1 MKPTASFF
9 WRKLDHPGHD
19 SGRLFRLSSGWRLT
33 GASVFFEANRPCH
46 FQYEVVTDSAWKT
59 RRADVTGYLG
69 NRAVDVRI
77 SAAGPGR
84 WKVGGVLQSNLAG
97 CVDVDLGFTPATNL
111 IVIRR
116 LALAIG
122 ERAEAPAAYL
132 AFPRMRFVKLPQ
144 SYHRTGKTEFDY
156 AAPTVGYAGTLVVLP
171 SGAVAQYPGLFAL
184 ITGTRA

>member
-1 MKPTASFF
+1 MKPTAAFF

-19 SGRLFRLSSGWRLT
+19 SCRLFRLSGGWRLT
-33 GASVFFEANRPCH
+33 GASVFFEADRPCH
-46 FQYEVVTDSAWKT
+46 LQYEVVTDAAWRT
-59 RRADVTGYLG
+59 RRARVAGYLG
-69 NRAVDVRI
+69 NRAVDLRI
-77 SAAGPGR
+77 SAAGRGR
-84 WKVGGVLQSNLAG
+84 WKVGGVLQSNLSG
-97 CVDVDLGFTPATNL
+97 CLDVDLGFTPATNL

-144 SYHRTGKTEFDY
+144 SYRRVGKSKLEY
-156 AAPTVGYAGTLVVLP
+156 AAPTVGYAGTLKVLP
-171 SGAVAQYPGLFAL
+171 SGAVAHYPGLFAL